1 MKYYVI
7 IYQSLVKTSNG
18 LNEKSSKKR
27 LGTER
32 VNNVFD
38 ETLALSTRKQNTK
51 RNIEVPFMITQY

>member
-1 MKYYVI
+1 MMKYVI

-32 VNNVFD
+32 VNNAFD
-38 ETLALSTRKQNTK
+38 EILALSTRMQNTK
-51 RNIEVPFMITQY
+51 KNTEVPFMITQY